1 MNRSVAIV
9 LALAATRALAQGT
22 VPYSPPAAPTQ
33 APAPGAPSQAGP
45 PSAQPEARVL
55 GLDEA
60 LHLGLARQPQMQQAQ
75 ANVEAA
81 RGRVD
86 QALAPMLPQLTG
98 TAYYQRQSGTAS
110 QAFNV
115 FSGTNAKAPA
125 VDIYS
130 AGLTGRLLIW
140 DFGQT
145 PNHWRSARASERGFE
160 SSAQATALSVALS
173 VRTTYFNAVAF
184 KALVGVARDRLT
196 NEEKHYQQIKAFVE
210 VGTRPQIDLV
220 SEQANLANA
229 RVQLIQAENN
239 YASARVLVEQAIGAP
254 DLGAW
259 DVADQTLAPI
269 PGEEGAPAG
278 LLQEAL
284 AARPDLSSLSQQ
296 IRAQELTVSSLQ
308 GGYLPSLSV
317 MASVAETG
325 STPTSL
331 NECWNTQVTLSWPL
345 FQGGLTRGQVRE
357 AKANVTALD
366 AQLETARQQVRVD
379 VEQARLGVRA
389 AAATLSAAK
398 DASASARQQLAL
410 AEGRYQTGVGSV
422 LELSDA
428 QLALTTALGQQVQA
442 EFSLAAARSQLL
454 RALGRQ

>member
-1 MNRSVAIV
+1 VNRTIAIAI
-9 LALAATRALAQGT
+9 ALAAAPALAQET
-22 VPYSPPAAPTQ
+22 VPYTPPAAPTQ
-33 APAPGAPSQAGP
+33 AQPAPGAPPALPAG
-45 PSAQPEARVL
+45 RVL
-55 GLDEA
+55 SLDEA
-60 LHLGLARQPQMQQAQ
+60 LRLGLLRQPQIQQAQ

-98 TAYYQRQSGTAS
+98 TAYYERTSGTSS

-115 FSGTNAKAPA
+115 FTGSSARGQ
-125 VDIYS
+125 DIYF
-130 AGLTGRLLIW
+130 AGLTGKLLIW
-140 DFGQT
+140 DFGAT
-145 PNHWRSARASERGFE
+145 PNRWRAARASETGQER
-160 SSAQATALSVALS
+160 SARSTASSVAFS
-173 VRTTYFNAVAF
+173 IRTTYFNAVAF
-184 KALVGVARDRLT
+184 KALVDVARDRLV
-196 NEEKHYQQIKAFVE
+196 NEERHFQQIKAFVD
-210 VGTRPQIDLV
+210 VGTRPRIDLV

-239 YASARVLVEQAIGAP
+239 YATARVLVEQAVGAT

-269 PGEEGAPAG
+269 PGEEGAPDV
-278 LLQEAL
+278 LLQEAI
-284 AARPDLSSLSQQ
+284 AARPDLGALSQQ
-296 IRAQELTVSSLQ
+296 IRAQQLTVSSLQ
-308 GGYLPSLSV
+308 GGYLPSLGV
-317 MASVAETG
+317 QASVGETG
-325 STPTSL
+325 PRPSSL
-331 NECWNTQVTLSWPL
+331 SEQWNTQVTLSWPL

-379 VEQARLGVRA
+379 VEQARLAVRA
-389 AAATLSAAK
+389 ANATLAASK
-398 DASASARQQLAL
+398 DASDSARQQLAL

-442 EFSLAAARSQLL
+442 EFTLAGARSQLL